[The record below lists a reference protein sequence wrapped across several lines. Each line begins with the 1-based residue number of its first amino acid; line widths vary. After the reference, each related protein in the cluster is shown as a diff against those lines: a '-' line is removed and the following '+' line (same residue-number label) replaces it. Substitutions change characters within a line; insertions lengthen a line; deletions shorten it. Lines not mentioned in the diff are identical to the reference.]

1 MDDMAERL
9 RAAREAAGYE
19 KPVDA
24 ATAFGW
30 KRSTYFAHENGQNG
44 FKAAA
49 AKKYAQAFRVSAAWL
64 LTGEGDWPR
73 RVRQPAARQPSAP
86 VIDVPEAETRG
97 GAGAGG
103 IDFEALDAAQNGIAV
118 SADLIRDRW
127 GLPESFLRGTLH
139 ISGRAAAIVEIYGD
153 SMYDPSEPGAP
164 GSLHPGDR
172 VIVDLGDRR
181 PSPPGAFLVWDGVG
195 VVVKLLDVVRGS
207 EPAKLRLL
215 SRNPRYEPYDA
226 TEDEVRIIGRVRGRI
241 SVM

>member
-1 MDDMAERL
+1 VSLVTVATQTV
-9 RAAREAAGYE
+9 AIAAGVVSSGS
-19 KPVDA
+19 PDL
-24 ATAFGW
+24 TAPLALLRGLP
-30 KRSTYFAHENGQNG
+30 
-44 FKAAA
+44 
-49 AKKYAQAFRVSAAWL
+49 AFRLWL
-64 LTGEGDWPR
+64 NPWLTTTSVNPLF
-73 RVRQPAARQPSAP
+73 
-86 VIDVPEAETRG
+86 AE
-97 GAGAGG
+97 
-103 IDFEALDAAQNGIAV
+103 IDAAQNGIAV